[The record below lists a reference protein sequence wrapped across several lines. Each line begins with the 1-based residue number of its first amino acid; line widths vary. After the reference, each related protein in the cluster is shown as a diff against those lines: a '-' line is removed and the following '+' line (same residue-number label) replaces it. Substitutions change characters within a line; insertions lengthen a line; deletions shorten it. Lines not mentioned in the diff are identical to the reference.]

1 MTGQSEHLGI
11 LLEAAPIAI
20 VAVDEA
26 GRIAFANAQVERLF
40 GFSRAELLGSP
51 VDALV
56 PVRMRS
62 GHPALRHGYEGAPSA
77 RAMGAGRD
85 LFALRKDGTEIPV
98 EIGLSTIDTPQGAV
112 VLATIIDISERK
124 RAETL
129 RLQSASERR
138 RRIDAEA
145 DRDRALDA
153 SQLKSQFVA
162 TMSHE
167 LRTPLNSII
176 GRAELLAGTPLQDRQ
191 RDYVQK
197 INDSAETLLGIIN
210 SILDFSKIEA
220 GKVQLEV
227 RRFTLEAV
235 VAGAADVV
243 AHQARQRGLALH
255 TYIDAALPPAL
266 EGDPDRLHQILV
278 NLIGNAVKF
287 TERGFVIV
295 RALPER
301 VTGRQGTV
309 RFEVQDT
316 GIGIPDDVLPR
327 LFEPFVQVDGSSS
340 RRFGGTGLGLSI
352 SKRIVGLMGGSIG
365 ATSVLGSGSLFSFVA
380 TFQVAAGVASAP
392 RIQGVGAI
400 LMVHDDALADII
412 ERYLTAWGVTSVRAR
427 DGNEAARIA
436 AGETD
441 DDAHWVAIIDVSDQQ
456 GAGSAAA
463 LRRGSA
469 LDASR
474 IITIGPDERLTEPLR
489 PSQLFDRIV
498 DALSIAPFLPD
509 VEASA
514 GDGDVVAAVT
524 PETVPS
530 VLIAED
536 NLGMHDVLISQ
547 FEQLGVAVKI
557 VTDGA
562 EAVVALQHGD
572 FAMVFMDCQMPTVDG
587 FEATKLIREDEHST
601 GRHVPIIAMTANA
614 FKEDRDACIAAGM
627 DDYLAK
633 PVRLKNLKEMFR
645 KWQLAQPGKS

>member
-1 MTGQSEHLGI
+1 
-11 LLEAAPIAI
+11 
-20 VAVDEA
+20 
-26 GRIAFANAQVERLF
+26 
-40 GFSRAELLGSP
+40 
-51 VDALV
+51 
-56 PVRMRS
+56 
-62 GHPALRHGYEGAPSA
+62 
-77 RAMGAGRD
+77 
-85 LFALRKDGTEIPV
+85 
-98 EIGLSTIDTPQGAV
+98 
-112 VLATIIDISERK
+112 
-124 RAETL
+124 
-129 RLQSASERR
+129 
-138 RRIDAEA
+138 
-145 DRDRALDA
+145 
-153 SQLKSQFVA
+153 
-162 TMSHE
+162 MSHE

-176 GRAELLAGTPLQDRQ
+176 GRAELLAGTPLQGRQ

-220 GKVQLEV
+220 GKVQLES
-227 RRFTLEAV
+227 RQFALEAV

-243 AHQARQRGLALH
+243 AHQARQKGLALH
-255 TYIDAALPPAL
+255 TFIDAALPSAL

-287 TERGFVIV
+287 TERGFVIM

-301 VTGRQGTV
+301 VTGRRASV

-327 LFEPFVQVDGSSS
+327 LFEPFVQVDGSPS

-352 SKRIVGLMGGSIG
+352 SKRIVDLMGGSIQ

-380 TFQVAAGVASAP
+380 TFRVAAGVALAP

-400 LMVHDDALADII
+400 LTVHDDALADII
-412 ERYLTAWGVTSVRAR
+412 ERYLTAWGVASVRAR

-436 AGETD
+436 AGEA
-441 DDAHWVAIIDVSDQQ
+441 DDAGHWVAIVDVSDPR
-456 GAGSAAA
+456 GAGCAAT
-463 LRRGSA
+463 LRRTSA
-469 LDASR
+469 LEATR
-474 IITIGPDERLTEPLR
+474 VITIGPDERLTEPLR

-498 DALSIAPFLPD
+498 EALPIKRLLHD
-509 VEASA
+509 VEADA
-514 GDGDVVAAVT
+514 GDDPPPPVT

-536 NLGMHDVLISQ
+536 NLGMHEVLISQ

-562 EAVVALQHGD
+562 EAAAALQHGT

-587 FEATKLIREDEHST
+587 FEATRLIREDERHT

-633 PVRLKNLKEMFR
+633 PVRFKNLKEMFR
-645 KWQLAQPGKS
+645 KWKLAQPGKS